1 MSGNK
6 KALKNS
12 ENSMKKVFVL
22 IGAAVFSVFLYSNLT
37 FAQGTGLTLTYPN
50 GGEKLTMGT
59 GCIITWTSEGD
70 IANVKLEY
78 STDGGDTYTVIT
90 NSTENDGAYTWYVPN
105 SLSSNCLVRI
115 NDAAG
120 TASDTSNASFSIV
133 SSRII
138 VTFPKGEEWLR
149 SGWTYDI
156 TWMTIGTVGNV
167 KIEYSTDG
175 GGTYSTIVESTEND
189 GRYAWTVPDI
199 NTNEALIKVSE
210 ENGTA
215 KDDVS
220 DSPFHILYFTNF
232 AQVTLN
238 LTVQCDTPDDESVCV
253 GFDWREPVKM
263 AKVGENQWQTTIDF
277 YTVGDT
283 MKYRYC
289 RNCMESGADEA
300 FGDGNEMG
308 WRSLTVSEKNMTI
321 NDTVTKW
328 RWWPI
333 DGSIPEIDTSSFES
347 TPPDCLPR
355 PSFQSGVMLPDFW
368 WNDWEQCSDVVGKTL
383 DKIAANTKA
392 TWVEYS
398 PIPEIIQFYPSP
410 IILREGNNSTPDAD
424 LVKIITESHKH
435 GLKVFMNPFPWSI
448 NVQDSSPQKH
458 SEAWWRAFEMQWR
471 PIMMHYAQIAQ
482 EYGVEMFGFR
492 MWPSIYNLSEDEA
505 PIVDLLARNLL
516 KDIRKV
522 YKGKIVVQFWLYSP
536 DMEVYGKGDYLSFLI
551 WPHFPWHLADS
562 KDATVDDMV
571 AKLGD
576 HLDNELLPARNKWGK
591 DIIVEQVGVCSYDG
605 ANTGEPYFETQLY
618 YYKDDPNIPVDLQ
631 EQADGYE
638 AILHALA
645 ERNWIAGAYSFN
657 YNYWDSID
665 KAPSVRSKPAE
676 KVVAKWFR
684 WITNRADLNRDGYVD
699 LKDAILSLQIISDI
713 SPSAIRP
720 DYAIS
725 HADVNGDAKVGL
737 QEAIY
742 ILQKASGLR

>member
-1 MSGNK
+1 M
-6 KALKNS
+6 LYQIQDLTLLR
-12 ENSMKKVFVL
+12 FVKRVLLL
-22 IGAAVFSVFLYSNLT
+22 IGVAVFSVFLYSNLT
-37 FAQGTGLTLTYPN
+37 FAQETGLTLTYPN
-50 GGEKLTMGT
+50 GGEELIIGT

-90 NSTENDGAYTWYVPN
+90 DSTENDGAYTWYVPN

-115 NDAAG
+115 RDATG

-133 SSRII
+133 SPKII
-138 VTFPKGEEWLR
+138 VTFPNSNICVKV
-149 SGWTYDI
+149 GWKYDI

-175 GGTYSTIVESTEND
+175 GHTYSTIVESTEND
-189 GRYAWTVPDI
+189 GRFTWTVPD
-199 NTNEALIKVSE
+199 TKTDKALVRISE
-210 ENGTA
+210 TDGTPL
-215 KDDVS
+215 DVS
-220 DSPFHILYFTNF
+220 DSTFYIYDLNNPAH
-232 AQVTLN
+232 VTFN
-238 LTVQCDTPDDESVCV
+238 VSVQCNTPKDESVCIYI
-253 GFDWREPVKM
+253 PVM
-263 AKVGENQWQTTIDF
+263 NERQVFPMTKVGDQWQITLDHLE
-277 YTVGDT
+277 VGNT
-283 MKYRYC
+283 YQYRYC
-289 RNCMESGADEA
+289 RNCMGSGADEA

-321 NDTVTKW
+321 KDTVIKW

-333 DGSIPEIDTSSFES
+333 DGNIPEIDTSSFES
-347 TPPDCLPR
+347 TPPECLPR
-355 PSFQSGVMLPDFW
+355 PSFQCGVMLPDW
-368 WNDWEQCSDVVGKTL
+368 WKHAWLPDLDPTL
-383 DKIAANTKA
+383 DKIANNSKA
-392 TWVEYS
+392 LWVEYS

-410 IILREGNNSTPDAD
+410 IIVRKGNNSTPDAD
-424 LVKIITESHKH
+424 LIKIITEAHKH

-458 SEAWWRAFEMQWR
+458 SEAWWRAFERQWR

-482 EYGVEMFGFR
+482 EYGVEMLGFR

-522 YKGKIVVQFWLYSP
+522 YKGTIAVQFWLYGP
-536 DMEVYGKGDYLSFLI
+536 DMEVYGKGDYLSFTI

-562 KDATVDDMV
+562 KDAPVDDMV
-571 AKLGD
+571 AKLRD

-591 DIIVEQVGVCSYDG
+591 DIIVEQIGVCSYDG

-618 YYKDDPNIPVDLQ
+618 YYKDDPNIPLDLQ
-631 EQADGYE
+631 EQANGYE

-645 ERNWIAGAYSFN
+645 ERDWIAGAYSFN

-665 KAPSVRSKPAE
+665 KSPSIRSKPAE

-699 LKDAILSLQIISDI
+699 LKDAILALQIISNMN
-713 SPSAIRP
+713 PSAIRP
-720 DYAIS
+720 DYARS
-725 HADVNGDAKVGL
+725 HADINGDARMGL
-737 QEAIY
+737 EEAIY
-742 ILQKASGLR
+742 ILQKISAIR

>member
-1 MSGNK
+1 
-6 KALKNS
+6 
-12 ENSMKKVFVL
+12 
-22 IGAAVFSVFLYSNLT
+22 
-37 FAQGTGLTLTYPN
+37 
-50 GGEKLTMGT
+50 
-59 GCIITWTSEGD
+59 
-70 IANVKLEY
+70 
-78 STDGGDTYTVIT
+78 
-90 NSTENDGAYTWYVPN
+90 
-105 SLSSNCLVRI
+105 
-115 NDAAG
+115 
-120 TASDTSNASFSIV
+120 
-133 SSRII
+133 
-138 VTFPKGEEWLR
+138 
-149 SGWTYDI
+149 
-156 TWMTIGTVGNV
+156 
-167 KIEYSTDG
+167 
-175 GGTYSTIVESTEND
+175 
-189 GRYAWTVPDI
+189 
-199 NTNEALIKVSE
+199 
-210 ENGTA
+210 
-215 KDDVS
+215 
-220 DSPFHILYFTNF
+220 
-232 AQVTLN
+232 
-238 LTVQCDTPDDESVCV
+238 
-253 GFDWREPVKM
+253 
-263 AKVGENQWQTTIDF
+263 
-277 YTVGDT
+277 
-283 MKYRYC
+283 
-289 RNCMESGADEA
+289 
-300 FGDGNEMG
+300 MG

-321 NDTVTKW
+321 KDTVTKW

-355 PSFQSGVMLPDFW
+355 PSFQSGVMLPDW
-368 WNDWEQCSDVVGKTL
+368 WKHAWLPDLDPTL
-383 DKIAANTKA
+383 DKIANNSKA
-392 TWVEYS
+392 LWVEYS

-571 AKLGD
+571 AKLED

-645 ERNWIAGAYSFN
+645 ERSWIAGAYSFN

-665 KAPSVRSKPAE
+665 KAPSIRSKPAE

-699 LKDAILSLQIISDI
+699 LKDAILALQIISDI
-713 SPSAIRP
+713 NPSAIRP
-720 DYAIS
+720 DYATS
-725 HADVNGDAKVGL
+725 HADVNGDARVGL

-742 ILQKASGLR
+742 ILQKVSAIR